1 MDEAAA
7 AVRLQRMQTTD
18 EATDR
23 AKEIKTL
30 DEKLEQAIRS
40 QDLEEASRLKQKL
53 KRHSPVTKSTRNGR
67 KRAAKR
73 GSQR

>member
-18 EATDR
+18 ETTDQ

-30 DEKLEQAIRS
+30 DEKLEQAIRD

-53 KRHSPVTKSTRNGR
+53 KEALTRYESTRNDR

>member
-18 EATDR
+18 EATDQ

-30 DEKLEQAIRS
+30 DEKLEQAIRH
-40 QDLEEASRLKQKL
+40 QDWR
-53 KRHSPVTKSTRNGR
+53 RPPD
-67 KRAAKR
+67 
-73 GSQR
+73 